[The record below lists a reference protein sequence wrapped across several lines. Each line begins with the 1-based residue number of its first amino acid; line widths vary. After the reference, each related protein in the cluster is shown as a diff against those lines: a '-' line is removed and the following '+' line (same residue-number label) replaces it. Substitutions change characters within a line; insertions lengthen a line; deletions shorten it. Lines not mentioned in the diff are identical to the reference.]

1 MGRTHLIIIQLLQ
14 VNNFTIVA
22 LFLQRSYQNY
32 YLIQKHK
39 MDLKIPSTGQKRV
52 VIIGGGFG
60 GIEIAKALKDQDVQ
74 IVLLD
79 KHNYHCFQPL
89 LYQVATGGL
98 EPGSIAYP
106 LRKLMQNIPNGL
118 FRLAEVRKIE
128 PEKRSIHT
136 DIGDLKYDHLI
147 IATGS
152 TTNFFKFPKAVSDKM
167 MQMKDIPQALNL
179 RSFILENFEEAL
191 LTYDESKKEELIN
204 ISIVGGG
211 PTGVELAGA
220 LGEMRKNI
228 LPKDYPE
235 IDFRKMQ
242 IHLFESADRLLSTMH
257 PDNSAKVL
265 QYLKKFGVNVW
276 LNTMVTD
283 FDGDLLTT
291 ADGKKIKCETVIWTA
306 GVKGNAVNGLNQ
318 EAIVGGNRILIDEYC
333 QVKGYENIYAIGDVA
348 ALVTEDTPR
357 GHPMVAPVAIQ
368 QGALVAKNIIAQ
380 MHNKTSKSFKYLDKG
395 SMATVGRNKAVLEAK
410 GVKMGG
416 FIAWLAWL
424 FVHMVSLIGFRN
436 KITVTLGWIYN
447 YFTYDRTLR
456 LIIRPFKNKED

>member
-1 MGRTHLIIIQLLQ
+1 L
-14 VNNFTIVA
+14 
-22 LFLQRSYQNY
+22 
-32 YLIQKHK
+32 
-39 MDLKIPSTGQKRV
+39 DLKIPSTGQKRL

-60 GIEIAKALKDQDVQ
+60 GIEMAKRLKNQDLQ
-74 IVLLD
+74 IVMLD

-106 LRKLMQNIPNGL
+106 LRKFMQEIPNGI
-118 FRLAEVRKIE
+118 FRLAEVRNVDTVAQKV
-128 PEKRSIHT
+128 HT
-136 DIGDLKYDHLI
+136 DIGDLKYDYLV

-152 TTNFFKFPKAVSDKM
+152 TTNFFKFPKEVSGKM

-191 LTYDESKKEELIN
+191 LTYDDSKKEELIN

-235 IDFRKMQ
+235 IDFTKMQ
-242 IHLFESADRLLSTMH
+242 IHLFESGDRLLGAMH
-257 PDNSAKVL
+257 PENSAKVL
-265 QYLKKFGVNVW
+265 KYVKDFGVDVW

-283 FDGDLLTT
+283 FDGDVLTT
-291 ADGKKIKCETVIWTA
+291 ADGKKIKSETLIWTA
-306 GVKGNAVNGLNQ
+306 GVKGNPVEGFAP
-318 EAIVGGNRILIDEYC
+318 ETIAGGNRISVDEYC
-333 QVKGYENIYAIGDVA
+333 KVKNYDNIYAIGDVA
-348 ALVTEDTPR
+348 SMVLEDFPR

-368 QGALVAKNIIAQ
+368 QGELVADNIIAQ
-380 MHNKTSKSFKYLDKG
+380 LKGKPAKPFVYFDKG
-395 SMATVGRNKAVLEAK
+395 SMATVGRNKAVMEAK
-410 GVKMGG
+410 GIKMGG

-424 FVHMVSLIGFRN
+424 FVHVMSLVGFRN
-436 KITVTLGWIYN
+436 KITVTLGWLYN

-456 LIIRPFKNKED
+456 LIIRPFKT

>member
-1 MGRTHLIIIQLLQ
+1 
-14 VNNFTIVA
+14 
-22 LFLQRSYQNY
+22 
-32 YLIQKHK
+32 
-39 MDLKIPSTGQKRV
+39 MDLKIPSTGQKRL

-60 GIEIAKALKDQDVQ
+60 GIEIAKKLKNQPLQ
-74 IVLLD
+74 IVMLD

-106 LRKLMQNIPNGL
+106 LRKFMQDIPNGI
-118 FRLAEVRKIE
+118 FRLAEVRNIDAVNQK
-128 PEKRSIHT
+128 IHT
-136 DIGDLKYDHLI
+136 DIGDLNYDYLV

-152 TTNFFKFPKAVSDKM
+152 TTNFFKFSKEVSGKM

-204 ISIVGGG
+204 ISIVGSG
-211 PTGVELAGA
+211 PTGVELTGT

-235 IDFRKMQ
+235 IDFTKMQ
-242 IHLFESADRLLSTMH
+242 IHLFESGDRLLGAMH
-257 PDNSAKVL
+257 PENSAKVL
-265 QYLKKFGVNVW
+265 KYVKDFGVEVW

-283 FDGDLLTT
+283 FDGDVLTT
-291 ADGKKIKCETVIWTA
+291 ADGKKVKCETLIWTA
-306 GVKGNAVNGLNQ
+306 GVKGNPVEGFAP
-318 EAIVGGNRILIDEYC
+318 ETIAGGNRISVDEYC
-333 QVKGYENIYAIGDVA
+333 KIKGYENIYAIGDVA
-348 ALVTEDTPR
+348 SMVQEKYPK

-368 QGALVAKNIIAQ
+368 QGELVADNILAQ
-380 MHNKTSKSFKYLDKG
+380 LKGKAPKPFVYFDKG
-395 SMATVGRNKAVLEAK
+395 SMATVGRNKAVMEAK
-410 GVKMGG
+410 GIKMGG

-424 FVHMVSLIGFRN
+424 FVHVMSLVGFRN
-436 KITVTLGWIYN
+436 KITVTLGWLYN

-456 LIIRPFKNKED
+456 LIIRPFKHKEE

>member
-1 MGRTHLIIIQLLQ
+1 
-14 VNNFTIVA
+14 
-22 LFLQRSYQNY
+22 
-32 YLIQKHK
+32 
-39 MDLKIPSTGQKRV
+39 
-52 VIIGGGFG
+52 
-60 GIEIAKALKDQDVQ
+60 
-74 IVLLD
+74 
-79 KHNYHCFQPL
+79 
-89 LYQVATGGL
+89 
-98 EPGSIAYP
+98 
-106 LRKLMQNIPNGL
+106 MQNIPNGL
-118 FRLAEVRKIE
+118 FRLAEVRNIDPDK
-128 PEKRSIHT
+128 KSIHT
-136 DIGDLKYDHLI
+136 DIGDLKYDYLI

-152 TTNFFKFPKAVSDKM
+152 TTNFFKFPKEVSDKM

-291 ADGKKIKCETVIWTA
+291 ADGKNKMR
-306 GVKGNAVNGLNQ
+306 
-318 EAIVGGNRILIDEYC
+318 NRNLDGRCKRKPDRRFKTRGYC
-333 QVKGYENIYAIGDVA
+333 WRK
-348 ALVTEDTPR
+348 
-357 GHPMVAPVAIQ
+357 
-368 QGALVAKNIIAQ
+368 
-380 MHNKTSKSFKYLDKG
+380 
-395 SMATVGRNKAVLEAK
+395 
-410 GVKMGG
+410 
-416 FIAWLAWL
+416 
-424 FVHMVSLIGFRN
+424 
-436 KITVTLGWIYN
+436 
-447 YFTYDRTLR
+447 
-456 LIIRPFKNKED
+456 

>member
-1 MGRTHLIIIQLLQ
+1 
-14 VNNFTIVA
+14 
-22 LFLQRSYQNY
+22 
-32 YLIQKHK
+32 

-60 GIEIAKALKDQDVQ
+60 GIEIAKILKDREVQ

-79 KHNYHCFQPL
+79 KNNYHCFQPL

-106 LRKLMQNIPNGL
+106 LRKFMQEIPNGI
-118 FRLAEVRKIE
+118 FRMAEVRNIDVANQKV
-128 PEKRSIHT
+128 HT
-136 DIGDLKYDHLI
+136 DIGDLQFDFLI

-152 TTNFFKFPKAVSDKM
+152 TTNFFRFPKEVSSKM

-179 RSFILENFEEAL
+179 RSYILENFEEAL
-191 LTYDESKKEELIN
+191 LTYDESKKEKLIN
-204 ISIVGGG
+204 IAIVGGG

-242 IHLFESADRLLSTMH
+242 IHLFESADRLLGAMH
-257 PDNSAKVL
+257 PENSEKA
-265 QYLKKFGVNVW
+265 LKYVKNFGVSVW

-283 FDGDLLTT
+283 YNGEEITT
-291 ADGKKIKCETVIWTA
+291 ADGKVIKSETVIWTA
-306 GVKGNAVNGLNQ
+306 GVKGNPVQGFSP
-318 EAIVGGNRILIDEYC
+318 ETIVGGNRILVDEYC
-333 QVKGYENIYAIGDVA
+333 QVKNYPNIYAIGDVA
-348 ALVTEDTPR
+348 AMLSEDFPR

-368 QGALVAKNIIAQ
+368 QGELVAKNILALLK
-380 MHNKTSKSFKYLDKG
+380 NKTAKPFKYYDKG
-395 SMATVGRNKAVLEAK
+395 AMATVGRNKAVMESK
-410 GVKMGG
+410 GMKMGG

-424 FVHMVSLIGFRN
+424 FVHVTTLIGFRN
-436 KITVTLGWIYN
+436 KLTVTIGWLYN
-447 YFTYDRTLR
+447 YITYDRTLR
-456 LIIRPFKNKED
+456 LIIRPYKNQDEEEA

>member
-1 MGRTHLIIIQLLQ
+1 L
-14 VNNFTIVA
+14 
-22 LFLQRSYQNY
+22 
-32 YLIQKHK
+32 
-39 MDLKIPSTGQKRV
+39 DLKIPSTGQKRL

-60 GIEIAKALKDQDVQ
+60 GIEMAKRLKNQDLQ
-74 IVLLD
+74 IVMLD

-106 LRKLMQNIPNGL
+106 LRKFMQEIPNGI
-118 FRLAEVRKIE
+118 FRLAEVRNVDTVAQKV
-128 PEKRSIHT
+128 HT
-136 DIGDLKYDHLI
+136 DIGDLKYDYLV

-152 TTNFFKFPKAVSDKM
+152 TTNFFKFPKEVSGKM

-191 LTYDESKKEELIN
+191 LTYDDSKKEELIN

-235 IDFRKMQ
+235 IDFTKMQ
-242 IHLFESADRLLSTMH
+242 IHLFESGDRLLGAMH
-257 PDNSAKVL
+257 PENSAKVL
-265 QYLKKFGVNVW
+265 KYVKDFGVDVW

-283 FDGDLLTT
+283 FDGDVLTT
-291 ADGKKIKCETVIWTA
+291 ADGKKIKSETLIWTA
-306 GVKGNAVNGLNQ
+306 GVKGNPVEGFAP
-318 EAIVGGNRILIDEYC
+318 ETIAGGNRISVDEYC
-333 QVKGYENIYAIGDVA
+333 KVKNYENIYAIGDVA
-348 ALVTEDTPR
+348 SMVLEDFPR

-368 QGALVAKNIIAQ
+368 QGELVADNIIAQ
-380 MHNKTSKSFKYLDKG
+380 LKGKPAKPFVYFDKG
-395 SMATVGRNKAVLEAK
+395 SMATVGRNKAVMEAK
-410 GVKMGG
+410 GIKMGG

-424 FVHMVSLIGFRN
+424 FVHVMSLVGFRN
-436 KITVTLGWIYN
+436 KITVTLGWLYN

-456 LIIRPFKNKED
+456 LIIRPFKT

>member
-1 MGRTHLIIIQLLQ
+1 MVI
-14 VNNFTIVA
+14 VNYTI
-22 LFLQRSYQNY
+22 L
-32 YLIQKHK
+32 
-39 MDLKIPSTGQKRV
+39 DLKIPSTGQKRL

-60 GIEIAKALKDQDVQ
+60 GIELTKRLKNQDIQV
-74 IVLLD
+74 VMLD

-106 LRKLMQNIPNGL
+106 LRKFMQDIPNGI
-118 FRLAEVRKIE
+118 FRLAEVRNIDAVNQK
-128 PEKRSIHT
+128 IHT
-136 DIGDLKYDHLI
+136 DIGDLNYDYLV

-152 TTNFFKFPKAVSDKM
+152 TTNFFKFSKEVSGKM

-235 IDFRKMQ
+235 IDFTKMQ
-242 IHLFESADRLLSTMH
+242 IHLFESGDRLLGAMH
-257 PDNSAKVL
+257 PENSAKVL
-265 QYLKKFGVNVW
+265 KYVKDFGVEVW

-283 FDGDLLTT
+283 FDGDVLTT
-291 ADGKKIKCETVIWTA
+291 ADGKKVKCETLIWTA
-306 GVKGNAVNGLNQ
+306 GVKGNPVEGFAQ
-318 EAIVGGNRILIDEYC
+318 ETIAGGNRISVDEYC
-333 QVKGYENIYAIGDVA
+333 KIKGYENIYAIGDVA
-348 ALVTEDTPR
+348 SMVQEKYPK

-368 QGALVAKNIIAQ
+368 QGELVADNILAQ
-380 MHNKTSKSFKYLDKG
+380 LKGKAAKPFVYFDKG
-395 SMATVGRNKAVLEAK
+395 SMATVGRNKAVMEAK
-410 GVKMGG
+410 GIKMGG

-424 FVHMVSLIGFRN
+424 FVHVMSLVGFRN
-436 KITVTLGWIYN
+436 KITVTLGWLYN

-456 LIIRPFKNKED
+456 LIIRPFKHKEE

>member
-1 MGRTHLIIIQLLQ
+1 
-14 VNNFTIVA
+14 
-22 LFLQRSYQNY
+22 
-32 YLIQKHK
+32 
-39 MDLKIPSTGQKRV
+39 MDLKIPSTGQKRL

-60 GIEIAKALKDQDVQ
+60 GIEMAKRLKNQDLQ
-74 IVLLD
+74 IVMLD

-106 LRKLMQNIPNGL
+106 LRKFMQEIPNGI
-118 FRLAEVRKIE
+118 FRLAQVRNVDTVAQKV
-128 PEKRSIHT
+128 HT
-136 DIGDLKYDHLI
+136 DIGDLKYDYLV

-152 TTNFFKFPKAVSDKM
+152 TTNFFKFPKEVSGKM

-191 LTYDESKKEELIN
+191 LTYDDSKKEELIN

-220 LGEMRKNI
+220 LGEMRATI

-235 IDFRKMQ
+235 IDFTKMQ
-242 IHLFESADRLLSTMH
+242 IHLFESGDRLLGAMH
-257 PDNSAKVL
+257 PENSAKVL
-265 QYLKKFGVNVW
+265 KYVKDFGVDVW

-283 FDGDLLTT
+283 FDGDVLTT
-291 ADGKKIKCETVIWTA
+291 ADGKKIKSETLIWTA
-306 GVKGNAVNGLNQ
+306 GVKGNPVEGFAP
-318 EAIVGGNRILIDEYC
+318 ETIAGGNRISVDEYC
-333 QVKGYENIYAIGDVA
+333 KVKNYENIYAIGDVA
-348 ALVTEDTPR
+348 SMVLEDFPR

-368 QGALVAKNIIAQ
+368 QGELVAENIIAQ
-380 MHNKTSKSFKYLDKG
+380 LKGKPAKPFVYFDKG
-395 SMATVGRNKAVLEAK
+395 SMATVGRNKAVMEAK
-410 GVKMGG
+410 GIKMGG

-424 FVHMVSLIGFRN
+424 VVHVMSLVGVRN
-436 KITVTLGWIYN
+436 KITVTLGWLYN

-456 LIIRPFKNKED
+456 LIIRPFKNKEE

>member
-1 MGRTHLIIIQLLQ
+1 
-14 VNNFTIVA
+14 
-22 LFLQRSYQNY
+22 
-32 YLIQKHK
+32 
-39 MDLKIPSTGQKRV
+39 MDLKIPSTGQKRL

-60 GIEIAKALKDQDVQ
+60 GIELTKRLKNQDIQV
-74 IVLLD
+74 VMLD

-106 LRKLMQNIPNGL
+106 LRKFMQDIPNGI
-118 FRLAEVRKIE
+118 FRLAEVRNIDAVNQK
-128 PEKRSIHT
+128 IHT
-136 DIGDLKYDHLI
+136 DIGDLNYDYLV

-152 TTNFFKFPKAVSDKM
+152 TTNFFKFSKEVSGKM

-235 IDFRKMQ
+235 IDFTKMQ
-242 IHLFESADRLLSTMH
+242 IHLFESGDRLLGAMH
-257 PDNSAKVL
+257 PENSAKVL
-265 QYLKKFGVNVW
+265 KYVKDFGVEVW

-283 FDGDLLTT
+283 FDGDVLTT
-291 ADGKKIKCETVIWTA
+291 ADGKKVKCETLIWTA
-306 GVKGNAVNGLNQ
+306 GVKGNPVEGFAP
-318 EAIVGGNRILIDEYC
+318 ETITGGNRISVDEYC
-333 QVKGYENIYAIGDVA
+333 KIKGYENIYAIGDVA
-348 ALVTEDTPR
+348 SMVQEKYPK

-368 QGALVAKNIIAQ
+368 QGELVADNILAQ
-380 MHNKTSKSFKYLDKG
+380 IKGKAPKPFVYFDKG
-395 SMATVGRNKAVLEAK
+395 SMATVGRNKAVMEAK
-410 GVKMGG
+410 GIKMGG

-424 FVHMVSLIGFRN
+424 FVHVMSLVGFRN
-436 KITVTLGWIYN
+436 KITVTLGWLYN

-456 LIIRPFKNKED
+456 LIIRPFKHKEE

>member
-1 MGRTHLIIIQLLQ
+1 
-14 VNNFTIVA
+14 
-22 LFLQRSYQNY
+22 
-32 YLIQKHK
+32 

-60 GIEIAKALKDQDVQ
+60 GIEVAKHLSEKDVQ

-106 LRKLMQNIPNGL
+106 LRKFMQEIPNGI
-118 FRLAEVRKIE
+118 FRMAEVRNINIE
-128 PEKRSIHT
+128 QQKVHT
-136 DIGDLKYDHLI
+136 DIGDLKYDYLI

-152 TTNFFKFPKAVSDKM
+152 MTNFFKFPKEVSSKM

-191 LTYDESKKEELIN
+191 LTYDESKKEKLIN
-204 ISIVGGG
+204 ITIVGGG

-242 IHLFESADRLLSTMH
+242 IHLFESADRLLSAMS
-257 PDNSAKVL
+257 PENSEKA
-265 QYLKKFGVNVW
+265 LKYVKDFGVSIW

-283 FDGDLLTT
+283 FDGEVIST
-291 ADGKKIKCETVIWTA
+291 ADGKVIKSETVIWTA
-306 GVKGNAVNGLNQ
+306 GVKGNPIEGFSPNTM
-318 EAIVGGNRILIDEYC
+318 VGGSRGLVVALYKVIDHTY
-333 QVKGYENIYAIGDVA
+333 IFAIGDVA
-348 ALVTEDTPR
+348 AMVSDEFPK
-357 GHPMVAPVAIQ
+357 GHPMVAPVALQ
-368 QGALVAKNIIAQ
+368 QGELVAKNILAE
-380 MHNKTSKSFKYLDKG
+380 MKNKTVKSFKYHDKG
-395 SMATVGRNKAVLEAK
+395 SMATVGRNKAVMESK
-410 GVKMGG
+410 GIKMGG
-416 FIAWLAWL
+416 FVAWLAWL
-424 FVHMVSLIGFRN
+424 FVHVTSLIGFRN
-436 KITVTLGWIYN
+436 KITVTLGWLYN
-447 YFTYDRTLR
+447 YITYDRTLR
-456 LIIRPFKNKED
+456 LIIRPFKNKEE

>member
-1 MGRTHLIIIQLLQ
+1 L
-14 VNNFTIVA
+14 
-22 LFLQRSYQNY
+22 
-32 YLIQKHK
+32 
-39 MDLKIPSTGQKRV
+39 DLKIPSTGQKRL

-60 GIEIAKALKDQDVQ
+60 GIEIAKALKNQDIQ

-106 LRKLMQNIPNGL
+106 LRKLMQDIPNGL
-118 FRLAEVRKIE
+118 FRLAEVRNINTSE
-128 PEKRSIHT
+128 QTIHT
-136 DIGDLKYDHLI
+136 NIGDLKYDYLV

-152 TTNFFKFPKAVSDKM
+152 TTNFFKFPKEVSGKM

-191 LTYDESKKEELIN
+191 LTYDDSKREELIN
-204 ISIVGGG
+204 IAIVGGG

-242 IHLFESADRLLSTMH
+242 IHLFESGDRLLGAMH
-257 PDNSAKVL
+257 PENSAKA
-265 QYLKKFGVNVW
+265 LKYVKDFGVNIW

-283 FDGDLLTT
+283 FNGDEVTI
-291 ADGKKIKCETVIWTA
+291 ADGKKVKCETVIWTA
-306 GVKGNAVNGLNQ
+306 GVKGNPIDGLSK
-318 EAIVGGNRILIDEYC
+318 ESIVGGNRILVDEFC
-333 QVKGYENIYAIGDVA
+333 QVKNHHNIFAIGDVA
-348 ALVTEDTPR
+348 AMIREDLPK

-368 QGALVAKNIIAQ
+368 QGDMVAKNIIAQ
-380 MHNKTSKSFKYLDKG
+380 LNGKTPKPFQYFDKG
-395 SMATVGRNKAVLEAK
+395 SMATVGRNKAVMESK
-410 GVKMGG
+410 GIKMGG

-424 FVHMVSLIGFRN
+424 FVHVMSLVGFRN
-436 KITVTLGWIYN
+436 KITVTLGWLYN

-456 LIIRPFKNKED
+456 LIIRPFKNKEE

>member
-1 MGRTHLIIIQLLQ
+1 MYI
-14 VNNFTIVA
+14 VN
-22 LFLQRSYQNY
+22 QNY
-32 YLIQKHK
+32 TTL
-39 MDLKIPSTGQKRV
+39 DLKIPSTGQKRI

-60 GIEIAKALKDQDVQ
+60 GIEVAKHLRNQDIQ
-74 IVLLD
+74 IVMLD

-106 LRKLMQNIPNGL
+106 LRKFMQDIPNGI
-118 FRLAEVRKIE
+118 FRLAEVRNIDVASQ
-128 PEKRSIHT
+128 RIHT
-136 DIGDLKYDHLI
+136 DIGDLHYDYLV

-152 TTNFFKFPKAVSDKM
+152 TTNFFNFSKEVSGKM
-167 MQMKDIPQALNL
+167 MRMKDIPQALNL

-220 LGEMRKNI
+220 LGEMRKSI

-235 IDFRKMQ
+235 IDFTKMQ
-242 IHLFESADRLLSTMH
+242 IHLFESGDRLLGAMH
-257 PDNSAKVL
+257 PENSEKVL
-265 QYLKKFGVNVW
+265 KYVKNFGVNVW

-283 FDGDLLTT
+283 YDGDELTI

-306 GVKGNAVNGLNQ
+306 GVKGNPVGGFTAEN
-318 EAIVGGNRILIDEYC
+318 IIGGNRIEVDAYC
-333 QVKGYENIYAIGDVA
+333 KVKNYENIYAIGDVA
-348 ALVTEDTPR
+348 SMISEKFPK

-368 QGALVAKNIIAQ
+368 QGELVAKNIIA
-380 MHNKTSKSFKYLDKG
+380 MLKGKELKRFEYFDKG
-395 SMATVGRNKAVLEAK
+395 SMATVGRNKAVMEAK
-410 GVKMGG
+410 GIKMGG

-424 FVHMVSLIGFRN
+424 FVHVMSLVGFRN
-436 KITVTLGWIYN
+436 KITVTLGWLYN

-456 LIIRPFKNKED
+456 LIIRPFKHKEE

>member
-1 MGRTHLIIIQLLQ
+1 
-14 VNNFTIVA
+14 
-22 LFLQRSYQNY
+22 
-32 YLIQKHK
+32 
-39 MDLKIPSTGQKRV
+39 MDLKIPSTGKKRV

-60 GIEIAKALKDQDVQ
+60 GIEVAKKLKNLDVQ

-106 LRKLMQNIPNGL
+106 LRKFMQDIPNGL
-118 FRLAEVRKIE
+118 FRMAEVRHVDTAIQK
-128 PEKRSIHT
+128 IHT
-136 DIGDLKYDHLI
+136 DIGDLHYDHLI

-152 TTNFFKFPKAVSDKM
+152 TTNFFKFPNEVSDKM

-191 LTYDESKKEELIN
+191 LTYDEEKKEELIN

-235 IDFRKMQ
+235 IDFRRMQ
-242 IHLFESADRLLSTMH
+242 IHLFESSDRILSAMH
-257 PDNSAKVL
+257 IDNSSKA
-265 QYLKKFGVNVW
+265 LKYVKDFGVNVW

-283 FDGDLLTT
+283 YNGDELTI
-291 ADGKKIKCETVIWTA
+291 ADGKKIKCGTVIWTA
-306 GVKGNAVNGLNQ
+306 GVKGNPIGGL
-318 EAIVGGNRILIDEYC
+318 ADAAMAGNRILVDEYC
-333 QVKGYENIYAIGDVA
+333 QVLHHNNIYAIGDVA
-348 ALVTEDTPR
+348 AMINEQFPK

-368 QGALVAKNIIAQ
+368 QGDLVAKNIIASIK
-380 MHNKTSKSFKYLDKG
+380 NNEIKSFKYFDKG
-395 SMATVGRNKAVLEAK
+395 AMATVGRNKAVMEAK
-410 GVKMGG
+410 GMRMGG

-424 FVHMVSLIGFRN
+424 FVHVMTLIGFRN
-436 KITVTLGWIYN
+436 KITVTLGWLYN
-447 YFTYDRTLR
+447 YITYDRTLR
-456 LIIRPFKNKED
+456 LIIRPFKNNNEKQ

>member
-1 MGRTHLIIIQLLQ
+1 
-14 VNNFTIVA
+14 
-22 LFLQRSYQNY
+22 
-32 YLIQKHK
+32 

-60 GIEIAKALKDQDVQ
+60 GIEVAKHLSEKDVQ

-106 LRKLMQNIPNGL
+106 LRKFMQEIPNGI
-118 FRLAEVRKIE
+118 FRMAEVRNINIE
-128 PEKRSIHT
+128 QQKVHT
-136 DIGDLKYDHLI
+136 DIGDLKYDYLI

-152 TTNFFKFPKAVSDKM
+152 MTNFFKFPKEVSSKM

-191 LTYDESKKEELIN
+191 LTYDESKKEKLIN
-204 ISIVGGG
+204 ITIVGGG

-242 IHLFESADRLLSTMH
+242 IHLFESADRLLSAMS
-257 PDNSAKVL
+257 PENSEKA
-265 QYLKKFGVNVW
+265 LKYVKDFGVSIW

-283 FDGDLLTT
+283 FDGEVIST
-291 ADGKKIKCETVIWTA
+291 ADGKVIKSETVIWTA
-306 GVKGNAVNGLNQ
+306 GVKGNPIEGFSPNTM
-318 EAIVGGNRILIDEYC
+318 VGGSRILVDEFC
-333 QVKGYENIYAIGDVA
+333 KVINHTNILY
-348 ALVTEDTPR
+348 L
-357 GHPMVAPVAIQ
+357 
-368 QGALVAKNIIAQ
+368 
-380 MHNKTSKSFKYLDKG
+380 SK
-395 SMATVGRNKAVLEAK
+395 
-410 GVKMGG
+410 
-416 FIAWLAWL
+416 
-424 FVHMVSLIGFRN
+424 H
-436 KITVTLGWIYN
+436 
-447 YFTYDRTLR
+447 
-456 LIIRPFKNKED
+456 

>member
-1 MGRTHLIIIQLLQ
+1 
-14 VNNFTIVA
+14 
-22 LFLQRSYQNY
+22 
-32 YLIQKHK
+32 
-39 MDLKIPSTGQKRV
+39 MDLKIPSTGQKRL

-60 GIEIAKALKDQDVQ
+60 GIEITKQLKNQDLQ
-74 IVLLD
+74 IVMLD

-106 LRKLMQNIPNGL
+106 LRKFMQDIPNGI
-118 FRLAEVRKIE
+118 FRLAEVRTINPDEQK
-128 PEKRSIHT
+128 IHT
-136 DIGDLKYDHLI
+136 DIGDLQYDYLV

-152 TTNFFKFPKAVSDKM
+152 TTNFFKFPKEVSGKM

-191 LTYDESKKEELIN
+191 LTYDEAKKEELIN

-220 LGEMRKNI
+220 LGEMRNNI

-242 IHLFESADRLLSTMH
+242 IHLFESGDRLLGAMH
-257 PDNSAKVL
+257 PENSAKVL
-265 QYLKKFGVNVW
+265 KYVKDFGVNVW

-283 FDGDLLTT
+283 FNGEELTI

-306 GVKGNAVNGLNQ
+306 GVKGNPVDGLAT
-318 EAIVGGNRILIDEYC
+318 ETIVGGNRIAVDEYC
-333 QVKGYENIYAIGDVA
+333 RVKNYSNIYAIGDVA
-348 ALVTEDTPR
+348 AMVQDAYPK

-368 QGALVAKNIIAQ
+368 QGVLVAKNIIAQ
-380 MHNKTSKSFKYLDKG
+380 LKGKEQKAFEYFDKG
-395 SMATVGRNKAVLEAK
+395 SMATVGRNKAVIEAK
-410 GVKMGG
+410 GIKMGG
-416 FIAWLAWL
+416 FVAWLAWL
-424 FVHMVSLIGFRN
+424 FVHVMSLVGFRN
-436 KITVTLGWIYN
+436 KITVTLGWLYN

-456 LIIRPFKNKED
+456 LIIRPFKHKE

>member
-1 MGRTHLIIIQLLQ
+1 MVI
-14 VNNFTIVA
+14 VNYTI
-22 LFLQRSYQNY
+22 L
-32 YLIQKHK
+32 
-39 MDLKIPSTGQKRV
+39 DLKIPSTGQKRL

-60 GIEIAKALKDQDVQ
+60 GIELTKRLKNQDIQV
-74 IVLLD
+74 VMLD

-106 LRKLMQNIPNGL
+106 LRKFMQDIPNGI
-118 FRLAEVRKIE
+118 FRLAEVRNIDTVNQK
-128 PEKRSIHT
+128 IHT
-136 DIGDLKYDHLI
+136 DIGDLNYDYLV

-152 TTNFFKFPKAVSDKM
+152 TTNFFKFSKEVSGKM

-235 IDFRKMQ
+235 IDFTKMQ
-242 IHLFESADRLLSTMH
+242 IHLFESGDRLLGAMH
-257 PDNSAKVL
+257 PENSAKVL
-265 QYLKKFGVNVW
+265 KYVKDFGVEVW

-283 FDGDLLTT
+283 FDGDVLTT
-291 ADGKKIKCETVIWTA
+291 ADGKKVKCETLIWTA
-306 GVKGNAVNGLNQ
+306 GVKGNPVEGFAP
-318 EAIVGGNRILIDEYC
+318 ETIAGGNRISVDEYC
-333 QVKGYENIYAIGDVA
+333 KIKGYENIYAIGDVA
-348 ALVTEDTPR
+348 SMVQEKYPK

-368 QGALVAKNIIAQ
+368 QGELVADNILAQ
-380 MHNKTSKSFKYLDKG
+380 SKGKAPKPFVYFDKG
-395 SMATVGRNKAVLEAK
+395 SMATVGRNKAVMEAK
-410 GVKMGG
+410 GIKMGG

-424 FVHMVSLIGFRN
+424 FVHVMSLVGFRN
-436 KITVTLGWIYN
+436 KITVTLGWLYN

-456 LIIRPFKNKED
+456 LIIRPFKHKEE

>member
-1 MGRTHLIIIQLLQ
+1 
-14 VNNFTIVA
+14 
-22 LFLQRSYQNY
+22 
-32 YLIQKHK
+32 
-39 MDLKIPSTGQKRV
+39 MDLKIPSTGQKRL

-60 GIEIAKALKDQDVQ
+60 GIEMAKRLKNQDLQ
-74 IVLLD
+74 IVMLD

-106 LRKLMQNIPNGL
+106 LRKFMQEIPNGI
-118 FRLAEVRKIE
+118 FRLAEVRNVDTVAQKV
-128 PEKRSIHT
+128 HT
-136 DIGDLKYDHLI
+136 DIGDLKYDYLV

-152 TTNFFKFPKAVSDKM
+152 TTNFFKFPKEVSGKM

-191 LTYDESKKEELIN
+191 LTYDDSKKEELIN

-235 IDFRKMQ
+235 IDFTKMQ
-242 IHLFESADRLLSTMH
+242 IHLFESGDRLLGAMH
-257 PDNSAKVL
+257 PENSAKVL
-265 QYLKKFGVNVW
+265 KYVKDFGVDVW

-283 FDGDLLTT
+283 FDGDVLTT
-291 ADGKKIKCETVIWTA
+291 ADGKKIKSETLIWTA
-306 GVKGNAVNGLNQ
+306 GVKGNPVEGFTPETIA
-318 EAIVGGNRILIDEYC
+318 GGNRISVDEYC
-333 QVKGYENIYAIGDVA
+333 KVKNYENIYAIGDVA
-348 ALVTEDTPR
+348 SMVLEDFPR

-368 QGALVAKNIIAQ
+368 QGELVADNIIAQ
-380 MHNKTSKSFKYLDKG
+380 LKGKPAKPFVYFDKG
-395 SMATVGRNKAVLEAK
+395 SMATVGRNKAVMEAK
-410 GVKMGG
+410 GIKMGG

-424 FVHMVSLIGFRN
+424 FVHVMSLVGFRN
-436 KITVTLGWIYN
+436 KITVTLGWLYN

-456 LIIRPFKNKED
+456 LIIRPFKNKEE

>member
-1 MGRTHLIIIQLLQ
+1 
-14 VNNFTIVA
+14 
-22 LFLQRSYQNY
+22 
-32 YLIQKHK
+32 
-39 MDLKIPSTGQKRV
+39 MDLKIPSTGKKRV

-60 GIEIAKALKDQDVQ
+60 GIEVAKKLKNLDVQ

-106 LRKLMQNIPNGL
+106 LRKFMQDIPNGL
-118 FRLAEVRKIE
+118 FRMAEVRHVDTAIQK
-128 PEKRSIHT
+128 IHT
-136 DIGDLKYDHLI
+136 DIGDLHYDHLI

-152 TTNFFKFPKAVSDKM
+152 TTNFFKFPNEVSDKM

-191 LTYDESKKEELIN
+191 LTYDEEKKEELIN

-235 IDFRKMQ
+235 IDFRRMQ
-242 IHLFESADRLLSTMH
+242 IHLFESSDRILSAMH
-257 PDNSAKVL
+257 IDNSSKA
-265 QYLKKFGVNVW
+265 LKYVKDFGVNVW

-283 FDGDLLTT
+283 YNGDELTI
-291 ADGKKIKCETVIWTA
+291 ADGKKIKCGTVIWTA
-306 GVKGNAVNGLNQ
+306 GVKGNPIGGL
-318 EAIVGGNRILIDEYC
+318 ADAAMAGNRILVDEYC
-333 QVKGYENIYAIGDVA
+333 QVLHHNNIYAIGDVA
-348 ALVTEDTPR
+348 AMINEQFPK

-368 QGALVAKNIIAQ
+368 QGDLVAENIIASIK
-380 MHNKTSKSFKYLDKG
+380 NKEIKSFKYFDKG
-395 SMATVGRNKAVLEAK
+395 AMATVGRNKAVMEAK
-410 GVKMGG
+410 GMRMGG

-424 FVHMVSLIGFRN
+424 FVHVMTLIGFRN
-436 KITVTLGWIYN
+436 KITVTLGWLYN
-447 YFTYDRTLR
+447 YITYDRTLR
-456 LIIRPFKNKED
+456 LIIRPFKNNNEKQ

>member
-1 MGRTHLIIIQLLQ
+1 MYI
-14 VNNFTIVA
+14 VN
-22 LFLQRSYQNY
+22 QNY
-32 YLIQKHK
+32 TTL
-39 MDLKIPSTGQKRV
+39 DLKIPSTGQKRI

-60 GIEIAKALKDQDVQ
+60 GIEIAKHLRNQDIQ
-74 IVLLD
+74 IVMLD

-106 LRKLMQNIPNGL
+106 LRKFMQDIPNGI
-118 FRLAEVRKIE
+118 FRLAEVRNIDVASQ
-128 PEKRSIHT
+128 RIHT
-136 DIGDLKYDHLI
+136 DIGDLHYDYLV

-152 TTNFFKFPKAVSDKM
+152 TTNFFNFSKEVSGKM

-220 LGEMRKNI
+220 LGEMRKSI

-235 IDFRKMQ
+235 IDFTKMQ
-242 IHLFESADRLLSTMH
+242 IHLFESGDRLLGAMH
-257 PDNSAKVL
+257 PENSEKVL
-265 QYLKKFGVNVW
+265 KYVKNFGVNVW

-283 FDGDLLTT
+283 YDGDELTI

-306 GVKGNAVNGLNQ
+306 GVKGNPVGGFTAEN
-318 EAIVGGNRILIDEYC
+318 IIGGNRIEVDAYC
-333 QVKGYENIYAIGDVA
+333 KVKNYENIYAIGDVA
-348 ALVTEDTPR
+348 SMISEKFPK

-368 QGALVAKNIIAQ
+368 QGELVAKNIIA
-380 MHNKTSKSFKYLDKG
+380 MLKGKELKRFEYFDKG
-395 SMATVGRNKAVLEAK
+395 SMATVGRNKAVMEAK
-410 GVKMGG
+410 GIKMGG

-424 FVHMVSLIGFRN
+424 FVHVMSLVGFRN
-436 KITVTLGWIYN
+436 KITVTLGWLYN

-456 LIIRPFKNKED
+456 LIIRPFKHKEE

>member
-1 MGRTHLIIIQLLQ
+1 
-14 VNNFTIVA
+14 
-22 LFLQRSYQNY
+22 
-32 YLIQKHK
+32 
-39 MDLKIPSTGQKRV
+39 MDLKIPSTAQKRL

-60 GIEIAKALKDQDVQ
+60 GIEIAKALKNQDIQ

-106 LRKLMQNIPNGL
+106 LRKLMQDIPNGI
-118 FRLAEVRKIE
+118 FRLAEVTNINVNEQKV
-128 PEKRSIHT
+128 HT
-136 DIGDLKYDHLI
+136 NIGDLKYDYLV

-152 TTNFFKFPKAVSDKM
+152 VTNFFKFPKEVSSKM

-204 ISIVGGG
+204 IAIVGGG

-220 LGEMRKNI
+220 LGEMRNNI

-235 IDFRKMQ
+235 IDFTKMQ
-242 IHLFESADRLLSTMH
+242 IHLFESGKELLGAMH
-257 PDNSAKVL
+257 PENQAKA
-265 QYLKKFGVNVW
+265 LKYVKEFGVNIW

-283 FDGDLLTT
+283 FNGDEVTI

-306 GVKGNAVNGLNQ
+306 GVKGNPIAGLSP
-318 EAIVGGNRILIDEYC
+318 ESIVGNRILVDEFC
-333 QVKGYENIYAIGDVA
+333 QVKNHPNIYAIGDVA
-348 ALVTEDTPR
+348 AMIKEDLPK

-368 QGALVAKNIIAQ
+368 QGDLVAKNIIAII
-380 MHNKTSKSFKYLDKG
+380 KGKPTKAFKYVDKG
-395 SMATVGRNKAVLEAK
+395 SMATVGRNKAVMESN
-410 GVKMGG
+410 GIKMGG

-424 FVHMVSLIGFRN
+424 FVHVMSLVGFRN
-436 KITVTLGWIYN
+436 KITVTLGWLYN

-456 LIIRPFKNKED
+456 LIIRPFKQYKEKE

>member
-1 MGRTHLIIIQLLQ
+1 
-14 VNNFTIVA
+14 
-22 LFLQRSYQNY
+22 
-32 YLIQKHK
+32 
-39 MDLKIPSTGQKRV
+39 MDLKIPSTGQKRL

-60 GIEIAKALKDQDVQ
+60 GIELAKHLKNHDIQ

-106 LRKLMQNIPNGL
+106 LRKFMQQIPNGI
-118 FRLAEVRKIE
+118 FRLAEVMHIDTANNKLN
-128 PEKRSIHT
+128 T
-136 DIGDLKYDHLI
+136 NIGDLTYDFLV

-152 TTNFFKFPKAVSDKM
+152 MTNFFKFPKEVSEKM

-220 LGEMRKNI
+220 LGEMKNNI

-235 IDFRKMQ
+235 IDFTKMQ
-242 IHLFESADRLLSTMH
+242 IHLFESGAELLGQMH
-257 PDNSAKVL
+257 PENQAKA
-265 QYLKKFGVNVW
+265 LKYVKDFGVNVW

-283 FDGDLLTT
+283 YNGDELTIK
-291 ADGKKIKCETVIWTA
+291 DGKKIKSETVIWTA
-306 GVKGNAVNGLNQ
+306 GVKGNPVLGLDASLVLPNG
-318 EAIVGGNRILIDEYC
+318 RILIDEYC
-333 QVKGYENIYAIGDVA
+333 KVLHTENIYAVGDVA
-348 ALVTEDTPR
+348 CMQTEKFPK

-368 QGALVAKNIIAQ
+368 QGIFIAKNIIQ
-380 MHNKTSKSFKYLDKG
+380 KEKGKELKKFVYTDKG
-395 SMATVGRNKAVLEAK
+395 SMATVGRNKAVMESN
-410 GVKMGG
+410 GIKMGG

-424 FVHMVSLIGFRN
+424 FVHVMSLVGFRN
-436 KITVTLGWIYN
+436 KLTVTFGWLYN

-456 LIIRPFKNKED
+456 LIIRPFKHKEE

>member
-1 MGRTHLIIIQLLQ
+1 L
-14 VNNFTIVA
+14 
-22 LFLQRSYQNY
+22 
-32 YLIQKHK
+32 
-39 MDLKIPSTGQKRV
+39 DLKIPSTGQKRL

-60 GIEIAKALKDQDVQ
+60 GIEMAKRLKNQDLQ
-74 IVLLD
+74 IVMLD

-106 LRKLMQNIPNGL
+106 LRKFMQEIPNGI
-118 FRLAEVRKIE
+118 FRLAEVRNVDTLAQKV
-128 PEKRSIHT
+128 HT
-136 DIGDLKYDHLI
+136 DIGDLKYDYLV

-152 TTNFFKFPKAVSDKM
+152 TTNFFKFPKEVSGKM

-191 LTYDESKKEELIN
+191 LTYNESKKEELIN

-235 IDFRKMQ
+235 IDFTKMQ
-242 IHLFESADRLLSTMH
+242 IHLFESGDRLLGAMH
-257 PDNSAKVL
+257 PENSAKVL
-265 QYLKKFGVNVW
+265 KYVKDFGVDVW

-283 FDGDLLTT
+283 FDGDVLTT
-291 ADGKKIKCETVIWTA
+291 ADGKTIKSETLIWTA
-306 GVKGNAVNGLNQ
+306 GVKGNPVEGFAP
-318 EAIVGGNRILIDEYC
+318 ETIAGGNRISVDDYC
-333 QVKGYENIYAIGDVA
+333 KIKGYENIYAIGDVA
-348 ALVTEDTPR
+348 SMVQEKFPI

-368 QGALVAKNIIAQ
+368 QGELVADNIIAQ
-380 MHNKTSKSFKYLDKG
+380 LKGKAPKPFVYFDKG
-395 SMATVGRNKAVLEAK
+395 SMATVGRNKAVMEAK
-410 GVKMGG
+410 GIKMGG

-424 FVHMVSLIGFRN
+424 FVHVMSLVGFRN
-436 KITVTLGWIYN
+436 KITVTLGWLYN

-456 LIIRPFKNKED
+456 LIIRPFKHKEE